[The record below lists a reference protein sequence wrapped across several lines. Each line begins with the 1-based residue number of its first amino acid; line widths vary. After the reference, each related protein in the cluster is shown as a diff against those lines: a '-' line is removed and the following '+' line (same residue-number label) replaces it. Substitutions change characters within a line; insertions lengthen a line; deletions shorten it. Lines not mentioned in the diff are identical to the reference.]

1 MNFVR
6 TAKLGAFGAVL
17 LLSYGLCSVQAA
29 PIVLDFGDLS
39 PSTLDVIPDGYQG
52 FEWRGVGEIVNLSM
66 AFYAPTLRGECSTT
80 GGIFA
85 GGYCNG
91 TTSGEYVAFR
101 GTGTGAATIRR
112 SRTFNFES
120 AFITSPWNDGE
131 DLVVRGFRDGIEL
144 YRDLFVIDTVS
155 PTRIELNYLN
165 IDTLTFQGTGGVNA
179 GYGSSGEGIVID
191 DFAYS
196 DYSVPEPNTVPLLAV
211 SLAGLWLVRRRR
223 IARIAA

>member
-1 MNFVR
+1 MK

-17 LLSYGLCSVQAA
+17 FLSYGLCFVQAA
-29 PIVLDFGDLS
+29 PIVLDFEDLS

-91 TTSGEYVAFR
+91 TTSGKYVAFR

-112 SRTFNFES
+112 DRAFNFES
-120 AFITSPWNDGE
+120 AFITSPWNDGKTWLFE
-131 DLVVRGFRDGIEL
+131 GFETG
-144 YRDLFVIDTVS
+144 
-155 PTRIELNYLN
+155 LNC
-165 IDTLTFQGTGGVNA
+165 
-179 GYGSSGEGIVID
+179 IVI
-191 DFAYS
+191 F
-196 DYSVPEPNTVPLLAV
+196 
-211 SLAGLWLVRRRR
+211 SL
-223 IARIAA
+223 